1 MENREEIE
9 QQLTEWAANNARR
22 DSLVRAALV
31 AGITPNRIHTL
42 TGIARTTIYRIKE
55 TAMPARVYIRETD
68 EGTETTK
75 VFRAVNEIREVFE
88 VDGEIVDDSLV
99 YADSD
104 PDEYLRRRDMEL
116 RGEGYRK
123 S

>member
-1 MENREEIE
+1 MSDRETGVEE
-9 QQLTEWAANNARR
+9 ARKVLGKLVDDVVLEGAVTYLTRRGRRHAAIVPL
-22 DSLVRAALV
+22 D
-31 AGITPNRIHTL
+31 
-42 TGIARTTIYRIKE
+42 RIKE

-68 EGTETTK
+68 EGTEVTK
-75 VFRAVNEIREVFE
+75 VFQTVNEVREVFE
-88 VDGEIVDDSLV
+88 VDGEVVDDSLV

>member
-1 MENREEIE
+1 MTAKHMKSDQVRREFADVL
-9 QQLTEWAANNARR
+9 QF
-22 DSLVRAALV
+22 VRTGGTVIVEHYNKPIAT
-31 AGITPNRIHTL
+31 ITP
-42 TGIARTTIYRIKE
+42 YE
-55 TAMPARVYIRETD
+55 EPSMPARVYIRETD

-75 VFRAVNEIREVFE
+75 VFRTVNEIREVYE
-88 VDGEIVDDSLV
+88 VDGEVVDDSLV

>member
-1 MENREEIE
+1 VSEKEIGVEEARKTLGNLVDDAAIE
-9 QQLTEWAANNARR
+9 GAVTYLTRRGRRYAAIVPL
-22 DSLVRAALV
+22 D
-31 AGITPNRIHTL
+31 
-42 TGIARTTIYRIKE
+42 RIKE

-68 EGTETTK
+68 EGTEVTK
-75 VFRAVNEIREVFE
+75 VFQSVNEIREVFE
-88 VDGEIVDDSLV
+88 VDGEIVDDSIV